1 MNTIALWYES
11 NDNGNSANKKEIGL
25 DIHINFWKLKK
36 KYIGYEYLLDLGF
49 MIEDISK
56 LKFFHIYFPFQ
67 LNKEDFED
75 IGDRLIKNHK
85 LINSIFNENYEIHT
99 TPSVPKQCNVQD
111 NKKTP
116 LFNIYAIDFKN
127 HKQDFEITKCFDG
140 TKLTINLENIRP
152 LEKCY
157 KYYFRIRLKSN
168 NLQDVY
174 IRKYKPKNW
183 FFQSA
188 LTETETIDFRI
199 NEKRNYNDSL
209 AEEINKY
216 DEFLIN
222 KIHFLLMR
230 YSIEDFDSPHINV
243 RCRELENDL
252 WRDYIPPYYNLKNI
266 IAYHWSEKAKDK
278 PIDSFNTLV
287 KIKYYKSNWRTIL
300 AYIFLIGILSIFFN
314 VLSNYISSKILL
326 CHITKQSVILNDKY
340 NVIKHKNIKGK

>member
-1 MNTIALWYES
+1 MNLMIMATQLP
-11 NDNGNSANKKEIGL
+11 KKEIAL

-36 KYIGYEYLLDLGF
+36 KYTGYEYLLDIGL

-67 LNKEDFED
+67 LNREDFED
-75 IGDRLIKNHK
+75 IGNRLIKNHK

-99 TPSVPKQCNVQD
+99 NPNVPKQCNVQN
-111 NKKTP
+111 NKKAP

-127 HKQDFEITKCFDG
+127 HKQDFEITDCFNG
-140 TKLTINLENIRP
+140 TKLTIKVENIKP

-157 KYYFRIRLKSN
+157 KYYFRIRLKSKH
-168 NLQDVY
+168 LQDVY

-199 NEKRNYNDSL
+199 NEKRNYNESL

-230 YSIEDFDSPHINV
+230 YSTEDFESHHINI

-252 WRDYIPPYYNLKNI
+252 WKDYIAQDYDLKNI
-266 IAYHWSEKAKDK
+266 IAYHWSEKRKDK
-278 PIDSFNTLV
+278 PIDSFNALV
-287 KIKYYKSNWRTIL
+287 KIKYYKSNWKTIL
-300 AYIFLIGILSIFFN
+300 SYIILLGLLSVSFN
-314 VLSNYISSKILL
+314 LLSNWINNKINL
-326 CHITKQSVILNDKY
+326 CNITKQSASLNDKSEI
-340 NVIKHKNIKGK
+340 IKNKNFKRKVK

>member
-1 MNTIALWYES
+1 MATQLP
-11 NDNGNSANKKEIGL
+11 KKEIAL

-36 KYIGYEYLLDLGF
+36 KYTGYEYLLDIGL

-67 LNKEDFED
+67 LNREDFED
-75 IGDRLIKNHK
+75 IGNRLIKNHK

-99 TPSVPKQCNVQD
+99 NPNVPKQCNVQN
-111 NKKTP
+111 NKKAP

-127 HKQDFEITKCFDG
+127 HKQDFEITDCFNG
-140 TKLTINLENIRP
+140 TKLTIKVENIKP

-157 KYYFRIRLKSN
+157 KYYFRIRLKSKH
-168 NLQDVY
+168 LQDVY

-199 NEKRNYNDSL
+199 NEKRNYNESL

-230 YSIEDFDSPHINV
+230 YSTEDFESHHINI

-252 WRDYIPPYYNLKNI
+252 WKDYIAQDYDLKNI
-266 IAYHWSEKAKDK
+266 IAYHWSEKRKDK
-278 PIDSFNTLV
+278 PIDSFNALV
-287 KIKYYKSNWRTIL
+287 KIKYYKSNWKTIL
-300 AYIFLIGILSIFFN
+300 SYIILLGLLSVSFN
-314 VLSNYISSKILL
+314 LLSNWINNKINL
-326 CHITKQSVILNDKY
+326 CNITKQSASLNDKSEI
-340 NVIKHKNIKGK
+340 IKNKNFKRKVK